1 MSART
6 DPPSSS
12 PGSPDT
18 LISPSDRSTVT
29 AGASAAGPAAKPFG
43 PTNPP
48 RRKPRISLFIATACG
63 LGYLPK
69 APGTW
74 GSLAGL
80 AVAVVPLWGLLAALF
95 VIASFGGQQAI
106 FLNFTPHGIDLILAI
121 QIGLAVLI
129 GAVGVLAARAAAK
142 FWSAKDPQRVVID
155 EVSGQHLTLLLG
167 CALPIW
173 RTIPVFPPNAGLGL
187 ITAHS
192 GLNWKYL
199 LLGFILFRVFDIWK
213 PFPARQAESLPG
225 GWGIMADDWIA
236 GIYAGLGLW
245 IARALGL

>member
-6 DPPSSS
+6 DPRSS
-12 PGSPDT
+12 GSAGSGDT
-18 LISPSDRSTVT
+18 PASASSNSGVS
-29 AGASAAGPAAKPFG
+29 AGAAAPSPASANQPA
-43 PTNPP
+43 

-74 GSLAGL
+74 GSLAAVAIAWANIYVANANWWFMTVPANGRWTDRSPS
-80 AVAVVPLWGLLAALF
+80 ASFIVNEVWVAVVVSL
-95 VIASFGGQQAI
+95 V
-106 FLNFTPHGIDLILAI
+106 GIWVAD
-121 QIGLAVLI
+121 
-129 GAVGVLAARAAAK
+129 RSAK
-142 FWSAKDPQRVVID
+142 YLGPKDPQNVVID
-155 EVSGQHLTLLLG
+155 EVSGQSI
-167 CALPIW
+167 A
-173 RTIPVFPPNAGLGL
+173 FLGL
-187 ITAHS
+187 LTAGPIPHY
-192 GLNWKYL
+192 WKYL